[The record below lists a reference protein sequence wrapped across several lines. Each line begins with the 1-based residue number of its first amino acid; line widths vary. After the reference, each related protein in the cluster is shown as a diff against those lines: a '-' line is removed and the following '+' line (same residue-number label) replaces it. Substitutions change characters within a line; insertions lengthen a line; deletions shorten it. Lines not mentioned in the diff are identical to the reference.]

1 MGDERETRWRIW
13 MVAAQAGEAPA
24 YEKLLA
30 ELIPYLRRFVQR
42 RLLNTAAAE
51 DVVQNVLISIHR
63 ARGSYRAERRF
74 SPWLHA
80 IARNAI
86 IDHTRQQ
93 ARRSRRE
100 VSLEADGVAEPSSD
114 PVETPSRRLSPELE
128 GALSALPD
136 AQRQAVE
143 LIHLEGYSV
152 AEAAERVGATKA
164 ALKVRAHRGYRAMR
178 AHIEALRSEEGSK

>member
-1 MGDERETRWRIW
+1 MGDEREARWRIW
-13 MVAAQAGEAPA
+13 MVAAQAGETPA
-24 YEKLLA
+24 YEKLFN
-30 ELIPYLRRFVQR
+30 ELIPYLRGFVQR
-42 RLLNTAAAE
+42 RLLNAAATE

-63 ARGSYRAERRF
+63 ARATYRAERSF
-74 SPWLHA
+74 TPWLHA

-86 IDHTRQQ
+86 IDQTRQQ

-114 PVETPSRRLSPELE
+114 PVEPRSRRLSPELE
-128 GALSALPD
+128 GALDALPD

-143 LIHLEGYSV
+143 LIHLHGYSV
-152 AEAAERVGATKA
+152 AEAAAQVGATKA

-178 AHIEALRSEEGSK
+178 AHIEALRLEEGDG

>member
-1 MGDERETRWRIW
+1 MGDEREARWRNW
-13 MVAAQAGEAPA
+13 MVATQAGEIPA

-74 SPWLHA
+74 TPWLHA
-80 IARNAI
+80 IARNAV
-86 IDHTRQQ
+86 IDQTRQQ

-100 VSLEADGVAEPSSD
+100 ISLEADGVAEPASD
-114 PVETPSRRLSPELE
+114 PVEPPGPRLSPELE

-143 LIHLEGYSV
+143 LIHLHGYSV
-152 AEAAERVGATKA
+152 AEAAAQVGATKA

-178 AHIEALRSEEGSK
+178 AHIEALRFEESGG